1 MTKSKNT
8 IALLPLLLLALA
20 GILSWASSAPA
31 QNDSALAARIR
42 EITSRPEY
50 MHSSFGIAVYSL
62 DDDKILY
69 SLNGQQLFTPASTTK
84 LLTEGTAL
92 ELLGPDYRFHTR
104 VYRTGA
110 VAPDGT
116 LTGDLILV
124 ASGDPNLSGRIQ
136 ADGTLA
142 FQNEDHSYDAS
153 PDTKAV
159 AGDPLLVIRELAAQ
173 VAAKGIKHV
182 SGRVLVDATLFPEGG
197 REDGTQAV
205 ISPICV
211 NDNIIDLTVS
221 PGSTEGAPV
230 TISVSP
236 ATAYVT
242 FVNQAVTA
250 PANSKPNIQPPN
262 ETANPDGSY
271 TVTVTGTFPLGK
283 APILYAYDVPAP
295 SRFAQVAFA
304 EALRE
309 KGIAATVPPPS
320 EKVDF
325 SALAASYTT
334 ENVVAEHISPPLSQ
348 DIKVTLKV
356 SQNLHATMTPYILGE
371 ALAH

>member
-1 MTKSKNT
+1 M
-8 IALLPLLLLALA
+8 
-20 GILSWASSAPA
+20 
-31 QNDSALAARIR
+31 
-42 EITSRPEY
+42 
-50 MHSSFGIAVYSL
+50 
-62 DDDKILY
+62 
-69 SLNGQQLFTPASTTK
+69 TPAPIPK
-84 LLTEGTAL
+84 
-92 ELLGPDYRFHTR
+92 P
-104 VYRTGA
+104 
-110 VAPDGT
+110 
-116 LTGDLILV
+116 
-124 ASGDPNLSGRIQ
+124 
-136 ADGTLA
+136 
-142 FQNEDHSYDAS
+142 S
-153 PDTKAV
+153 P
-159 AGDPLLVIRELAAQ
+159 GDPLLVIRELAAQ

-221 PGSTEGAPV
+221 PGATEGAPV
-230 TISVSP
+230 AISVSP

-304 EALRE
+304 EALAKRE
-309 KGIAATVPPPS
+309 SPPPFRHPARKLTS
-320 EKVDF
+320 VR
-325 SALAASYTT
+325 
-334 ENVVAEHISPPLSQ
+334 SPRLTRPRMLSPN
-348 DIKVTLKV
+348 IFRRRFPK
-356 SQNLHATMTPYILGE
+356 ILRSR
-371 ALAH
+371 